1 MMSGAIYLKTG
12 AGRSE
17 IDTRARKLSP
27 ALRLVL
33 LLVDGRRTGPELVRL
48 AADLHAPGD
57 ALDSLMKLGL
67 IEAAGTLADTGAAPY
82 AEPQAAKA
90 ERFRLLY
97 GLMSESVNQYL
108 GLRGYFMQLKIE
120 RCADAD
126 ALATL
131 LPQLS
136 DAIAKA
142 KDETVR
148 GQWERGVRHALG
160 ED

>member
-1 MMSGAIYLKTG
+1 MMAGGIFLKTG

-17 IDTRARKLSP
+17 IDTRAMKLSP

-33 LLVDGRRTGPELVRL
+33 LLVDGRRTGPELMRL
-48 AADLHAPGD
+48 AADLHAPPD
-57 ALDSLMKLGL
+57 ALDSLVAMGL
-67 IEAAGTLADTGAAPY
+67 IEPAGSLADSGVAPH
-82 AEPQAAKA
+82 AQQEASRV

-97 GLMSESVNQYL
+97 GLMSESVSQFL
-108 GLRGYFMQLKIE
+108 GLRGYFVQLKIE

-126 ALATL
+126 ALAAL

-142 KDETVR
+142 RGETVR
-148 GQWERGVRHALG
+148 TQWERGIREALG
-160 ED
+160 